1 MAIVSFWSSRKR
13 ETNQS
18 TSAIASALQMGIDR
32 NLKILLIDT
41 NYADRTYDKCFNKQE
56 ADEFIKT
63 LNRGKLDISSG
74 VEGLMLAVNS
84 NKSSPEIIQNYTQPI
99 LTGRLDLL
107 NTMNTKNKDQ
117 YIQGYVNYP
126 DIVEMANNYYDVVI
140 VDLPKGF
147 GDKVTTKIL
156 AMSDIIVTT
165 FDQDIE
171 LISDFERIWGNDPLF
186 SPKQKVIPLLTK
198 EDRFS
203 ALYNN
208 NNVARMIKMYPGMPS
223 LLYNTQLMEAVQRGD
238 GAKFFIDINMSTG
251 SRNKM
256 FLDTLVDLNTLL
268 IDRIQQQ
275 KYNMTAKKPLPDDII
290 RNHVAYMS
298 KEKLHKEEEKEEQE
312 RGNVE
317 EGNLNPQISENIEKQ
332 EPIME
337 QKIPEENLNQ
347 NAEQMQNFEQNQNN
361 FQSMKEIGTEEVKE
375 NKKEG
380 VLDFI
385 KNIFKPNN
393 KKEAKNENENKF
405 ENINQEP
412 LKNNA
417 ELEKQQN
424 GNVQEESQIQNN
436 LEQNK
441 EQKEKTEQKNSL
453 MENIDQMSMD
463 AAKNISNAINED
475 VNKISPDSAIS
486 DAEKIMEENK
496 ALLQKLENKTKEE
509 ENKKSSLD
517 FSGIKPLNKEDNNK
531 NEFYSSDSEGNL
543 NTDSNLLDKNLD
555 DMNKKFEEKSK
566 ETKIDFSKIKPLSEE
581 KEDIELKQNQKIQ
594 EELKNKIL
602 NGENNNQVETKQN
615 EQNIEKHDEQVKE
628 EQQTEEKKEEQQ
640 KVEKIEETR
649 DIKEQEEA
657 KETQENKEEKVVFN
671 PILGIVEEDTNEE
684 EQKQQEEKQDKK
696 PEQNDTID
704 NLI

>member
-63 LNRGKLDISSG
+63 LNKGKLDISSG

-312 RGNVE
+312 RENVE
-317 EGNLNPQISENIEKQ
+317 EGNLNPQIPENIEKQ

-581 KEDIELKQNQKIQ
+581 KGDIELKQSQKIQ

-602 NGENNNQVETKQN
+602 NSENNNQVEIKQNEPN

-628 EQQTEEKKEEQQ
+628 EQQTEEKKEEA
-640 KVEKIEETR
+640 EET
-649 DIKEQEEA
+649 KKTEEQEEV

>member
-1 MAIVSFWSSRKR
+1 
-13 ETNQS
+13 
-18 TSAIASALQMGIDR
+18 
-32 NLKILLIDT
+32 
-41 NYADRTYDKCFNKQE
+41 
-56 ADEFIKT
+56 
-63 LNRGKLDISSG
+63 
-74 VEGLMLAVNS
+74 
-84 NKSSPEIIQNYTQPI
+84 
-99 LTGRLDLL
+99 
-107 NTMNTKNKDQ
+107 
-117 YIQGYVNYP
+117 
-126 DIVEMANNYYDVVI
+126 
-140 VDLPKGF
+140 
-147 GDKVTTKIL
+147 
-156 AMSDIIVTT
+156 
-165 FDQDIE
+165 
-171 LISDFERIWGNDPLF
+171 
-186 SPKQKVIPLLTK
+186 
-198 EDRFS
+198 
-203 ALYNN
+203 
-208 NNVARMIKMYPGMPS
+208 MPS

-312 RGNVE
+312 RENVE

-385 KNIFKPNN
+385 KNIFRPNN
-393 KKEAKNENENKF
+393 KKEAKNENENENKF

-412 LKNNA
+412 LKNNE

-424 GNVQEESQIQNN
+424 GNIQEETQIQNN

-441 EQKEKTEQKNSL
+441 EQEEKTEQKNSL

-581 KEDIELKQNQKIQ
+581 KGDIELKQSQKIQ

-602 NGENNNQVETKQN
+602 NGENNNQVEIKQNEPN
-615 EQNIEKHDEQVKE
+615 EQNIEKHDEKVKQE
-628 EQQTEEKKEEQQ
+628 QTEEKKEEA
-640 KVEKIEETR
+640 EET
-649 DIKEQEEA
+649 KKTEEQEEV